1 VRWWTFDPGSIIA
14 PALAAYLYGRRVA
27 TLARRGRP
35 VPGWRQA
42 CFYGGL
48 AVVLLALVSPLDAL
62 GERRFFWVHMTQ
74 HLLLGDIAPLLVVAG
89 LSGPVLRPVLAMV
102 SPGRALRA
110 LMNPFA
116 ALALWS
122 IDLWAWHIP
131 AMYGLALDHAV
142 VHVLEHV
149 CFFSFGAL
157 MWAALLE
164 PLPAPRWFGSGAK
177 ALYVVVARMVG
188 GMLASLFIW
197 AAHPL
202 YGFYV
207 ARERAAGIAPLD
219 DQAIAGGI
227 MFVEGALVTIVAI
240 AWLGTRW
247 LREVELR
254 QGVIDRGGDAITAE
268 RAARYGRPAR

>member
-1 VRWWTFDPGSIIA
+1 VRWWTFDPSSIIA

-27 TLARRGRP
+27 TLGRRGRP
-35 VPGWRQA
+35 VPGWRQV
-42 CFYGGL
+42 CFYCGL
-48 AVVLLALVSPLDAL
+48 AVVLLALVSPVDAL

-89 LSGPVLRPVLAMV
+89 LSGPVLRPMLAMV

-110 LMNPFA
+110 LMNPLV

-122 IDLWAWHIP
+122 VDLWAWHIP
-131 AMYGLALDHAV
+131 AMYGLALDHPA

-177 ALYVVVARMVG
+177 ALYVVVARMVS

-202 YGFYV
+202 YGFYA
-207 ARERAAGIAPLD
+207 ARERTAGIAPLD

-240 AWLGTRW
+240 AWLGARW